1 MAVEVE
7 QLGFGYPGE
16 PAAFSGLSLSVPRG
30 SVFGLL
36 GANGVGKSTLL
47 KLLVGLLQPASGRVR
62 LLGQAPGQA
71 VFSRVGL
78 MIESPNLYPHL
89 SGRANLEVMATYRR
103 LPRQRVAES
112 LEAVGL
118 QQAGEKQA
126 RHYSTGMKQ
135 RLGIAMAL
143 LHGPEL
149 LLLDEPVNG
158 LDPSGIVAIRRL
170 IRRLNEERGMT
181 ILLSSHLLGE
191 VEQSCSHVGILAPG
205 RLAYQGPLG
214 QLRKMNQQGLYL
226 RLDCP
231 EAGRAQELLLKNGWA
246 AELGEDR
253 EIRFPVSEKSEIS
266 RAIDCLREA
275 GIELHQVLIEE
286 DSLEAFYLNLY
297 R

>member
-7 QLGFGYPGE
+7 QLGFAYPGE

-118 QQAGEKQA
+118 QPAGEKQV

-158 LDPSGIVAIRRL
+158 LDPNGIVAIRRL
-170 IRRLNEERGMT
+170 IRQLNEERGMT

-205 RLAYQGPLG
+205 RLAYQGPLS
-214 QLRKMNQQGLYL
+214 QLREMNQQGLYL
-226 RLDCP
+226 RIDCP
-231 EAGRAQELLLKNGWA
+231 EAGRALELLLQQGWM
-246 AELGEDR
+246 AELGEGR
-253 EIRFPVSEKSEIS
+253 SIRFPVVQKSEIS

-286 DSLEAFYLNLY
+286 DSLETFYLNLY
-297 R
+297 L